1 MQEKF
6 YLHVANLEALLSKDC
21 SSILRA
27 MRSRGHK
34 VLVEMELNSDFDEW
48 DIEKYIE
55 RFKALGLE
63 KLVITVSQS
72 RMNQPTYKQLKEV
85 QGALE
90 YFAKFE
96 GYNENERYQKFSAND
111 VEILFYSEPI

>member
-6 YLHVANLEALLSKDC
+6 YLQVANLEALLSKDC

-27 MRSRGHK
+27 KRSRGHK
-34 VLVEMELNSDFDEW
+34 VCIKMELNKEFDEW

-55 RFKALGLE
+55 RFKALGIE

-72 RMNQPTYKQLKEV
+72 RKNQPTYNQLKEV

-96 GYNENERYQKFSAND
+96 GYDENEGCQKFSADD
-111 VEILFYSEPI
+111 VEILFYSEPF